1 LETAAAVYNSISV
14 DPDTMTDAIGRLVNG
29 KFRATVLLPRVES
42 LEVEA
47 GSSGPMEDELLDR
60 LRKKIGVRSVAV
72 HRTGF
77 IQISCDRYPI
87 VPVHHWCWCWRC
99 IFERSE
105 VVFVRSSKMM

>member
-14 DPDTMTDAIGRLVNG
+14 DPDTMTEAIGRLVNG

-47 GSSGPMEDELLDR
+47 GSSGPMEELLDR

-77 IQISCDRYPI
+77 IQISCDR
-87 VPVHHWCWCWRC
+87 
-99 IFERSE
+99 
-105 VVFVRSSKMM
+105 